1 MSKKPPVDYYNQF
14 LLTLQ
19 KEKKKFKH
27 KKFLWKAK
35 IFLTIVL
42 PIVIILLAV
51 KTAQT
56 WIHLKLKSISA
67 CCKQTEE
74 HKDQAPD

>member
-1 MSKKPPVDYYNQF
+1 MSKKMPVDYYNQ
-14 LLTLQ
+14 LLLKLQ

-42 PIVIILLAV
+42 PVVIILLAV

-56 WIHLKLKSISA
+56 WIHLKLKSIA
-67 CCKQTEE
+67 KCCRQREE
-74 HKDQAPD
+74 HEDQTPD